1 MTLYA
6 RSDLAY
12 VIVPAPSG
20 GCGSPHRRP
29 VENGAP
35 AKLWPLEC
43 PGQCE
48 EFLRK
53 SDASGH
59 QWSATLSEIPETH
72 DERVSREDFDKRGAR
87 DKDQVLALA
96 LAKLAGVELPESMLR
111 PITGN
116 LPKAMALM
124 ECPSGHPGKP
134 GAKFCAVCGEPMQQ
148 PVNALPAAPVL
159 CPEGHQNAPGG
170 KFCATCGSAMAP
182 ETPQAQDASRGHTPP
197 GGPGPAARKVR
208 LRDMRLEDLQA
219 VARERGVD
227 PDGTRMD
234 LIGRLRAQP
243 AEVAA

>member
-12 VIVPAPSG
+12 VIVPTSSG

-29 VENGAP
+29 VEDGAP

-53 SDASGH
+53 TDASGH
-59 QWSATLSEIPETH
+59 QWSATMSEIPETH
-72 DERVSREDFDKRGAR
+72 DERASREDFDKRGAR

-116 LPKAMALM
+116 LPKAIALM

-134 GAKFCAVCGEPMQQ
+134 GAKFCAQCGQAMQQ
-148 PVNALPAAPVL
+148 PVSALPAAPVL

-170 KFCATCGSAMAP
+170 KFCATCGSAMAASEP
-182 ETPQAQDASRGHTPP
+182 GAQEPAQDTPP
-197 GGPGPAARKVR
+197 ANGNGRKVR

-219 VARERGVD
+219 LARERGIEAE
-227 PDGTRMD
+227 GTRMD
-234 LIGRLRAQP
+234 LIGRLKSVP
-243 AEVAA
+243 VAA